1 MMRLDPRRRRW
12 LGATVVAAVLASA
25 SAAPL
30 HAQTTD
36 GFLLGAPQ
44 GTFTL
49 RGGFAKAR
57 ANSDLF
63 TDLTETFTLKRSD
76 FSGGSIGGE
85 FAVPLGSNLELTTD
99 LGAMWSNSPSH
110 YRAFTDNADREIEQ
124 TTQLV
129 RVPLTMNARLFLT
142 PPGRSIGKFAWI
154 PNTIT
159 PWVGGGA
166 GLMWYRLR
174 QQGDFIDFQTNAIRE
189 DDVLESSGWT
199 PMVQGM
205 AGADLSLTPRLALTG
220 DARYL
225 WAKRPALSNDFFE
238 GYQPLDLSGVALTLG
253 LTVRF

>member
-1 MMRLDPRRRRW
+1 MGTTL
-12 LGATVVAAVLASA
+12 VAAVLALA

-44 GTFTL
+44 GSFTL

-57 ANSDLF
+57 AQSDLF
-63 TDLTETFTLKRSD
+63 TDLTQTFTLKRSD
-76 FSGGSIGGE
+76 FSGGTIGGE
-85 FAVPLGSNLELTTD
+85 LSLPINSQFELSTD
-99 LGAMWSNSPSH
+99 LSAMWSNTPSH
-110 YRAFTDNADREIEQ
+110 YRDFTDNADREIEQ
-124 TTQLV
+124 TTQLM
-129 RVPLTMNARLFLT
+129 RVPLTFNGRLFLT

-154 PNTIT
+154 PNTVT

-174 QQGDFIDFQTNAIRE
+174 QQGDFIDFQTNIVHGG
-189 DDVLESSGWT
+189 DVLETDGWT
-199 PMVQGM
+199 PMAQAM
-205 AGADLSLTPRLALTG
+205 AGADVSLTPRLALTG

-225 WAKRPALSNDFFE
+225 WAKRPAVGNDFQ
-238 GYQPLDLSGVALTLG
+238 GYEPLDLSGVALTLG